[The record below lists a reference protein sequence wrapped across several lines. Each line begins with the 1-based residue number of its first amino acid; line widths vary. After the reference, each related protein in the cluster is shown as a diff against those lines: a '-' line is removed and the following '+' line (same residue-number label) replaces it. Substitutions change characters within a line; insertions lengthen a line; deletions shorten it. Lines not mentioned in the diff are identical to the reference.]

1 MKNCSVVSY
10 HIHCV
15 KKMSKYNDHVLLMKT
30 RGKLF
35 QYSGLNTKH
44 KNKTN
49 SLSTIIF
56 EVYTSA
62 SQINELFKI

>member
-1 MKNCSVVSY
+1 ML
-10 HIHCV
+10 I
-15 KKMSKYNDHVLLMKT
+15 KK
-30 RGKLF
+30 GKKLY

-49 SLSTIIF
+49 SVSTIIF

-62 SQINELFKI
+62 LQISEFFKI